1 MNIYRTISANI
12 WKSYIIMALFVV
24 FAGTV
29 AYVIGQATG
38 YGASWGIIIFIMAV
52 IYSFVSYFYSD
63 KIVLA
68 TSGAQEIKKKD
79 NPQLFHTVEN
89 LAIGDGI
96 PMPKVYIIND
106 PSPNAF
112 ATGRDPK
119 HASIAATTGILER
132 LNNSEL
138 EGVLAHELSHVKNYD
153 TRLLAITAVIVGFI
167 SLLTN
172 MFMNTLFWGGLRNNN
187 DRNNNSQAIFLVI
200 ALILAII
207 APIIATL
214 IQLAVSRK
222 RELLADASGALLT
235 RYPEGLASALE
246 KISSDPRP
254 LKTASEAT
262 AHLFI
267 VNPFKNKG
275 FNGWLTNLFSTHP
288 PIEERIK
295 ILRSM

>member
-1 MNIYRTISANI
+1 MNIYNAISANI
-12 WKSYIIMALFVV
+12 WKSYVIIALFVL

-29 AYVIGQATG
+29 AYIIGQATG
-38 YGASWGIIIFIMAV
+38 YGSSWGVLIFVMAI
-52 IYSFVSYFYSD
+52 IYSFISYFYSD

-68 TSGAQEIKKKD
+68 TSGAKQIQKKD
-79 NPQLFHTVEN
+79 NPELFRIVEN
-89 LAIGDGI
+89 LSIGDGL
-96 PMPKVYIIND
+96 PMPRVYIIND

-119 HASIAATTGILER
+119 HAAVAATTGILAR
-132 LNNSEL
+132 LNKAEL

-153 TRLLAITAVIVGFI
+153 TRLMAITAVLVGFI

-172 MFMNTLFWGGLRNNN
+172 MFMNTIFWGGFRNND
-187 DRNNNSQAIFLVI
+187 DRNNNTQGIFIII
-200 ALILAII
+200 ALILAILS
-207 APIIATL
+207 PIIATL

-254 LKTASEAT
+254 LRTASEAT

-275 FNGWLTNLFSTHP
+275 FNGWLTNMFSTHP